1 MTQKRYTHYK
11 DIFFIHIKSI
21 FADIQNI
28 VRRKSRLLLLAFS
41 FVSMLG
47 CRSGMKIDEVTM
59 GVPDIR
65 RTIAE
70 VLGEPRRMAEGGREF
85 ISRYHDQ
92 HLGVLLN
99 SDKSSSRYYTV
110 VDIIGESRPYTLY
123 VETFRETK
131 DEEGVFELD
140 EKDRELAQ
148 KIADE
153 IEKRINLLL
162 KNKNLIDDF
171 KPF

>member
-1 MTQKRYTHYK
+1 
-11 DIFFIHIKSI
+11 
-21 FADIQNI
+21 
-28 VRRKSRLLLLAFS
+28 
-41 FVSMLG
+41 
-47 CRSGMKIDEVTM
+47 
-59 GVPDIR
+59 
-65 RTIAE
+65 
-70 VLGEPRRMAEGGREF
+70 
-85 ISRYHDQ
+85 
-92 HLGVLLN
+92 
-99 SDKSSSRYYTV
+99 
-110 VDIIGESRPYTLY
+110 LY

-140 EKDRELAQ
+140 EKAPELAQ